1 MNTKKKIL
9 SISMIA
15 SLAAVAVI
23 GSSLA
28 YFTDEDEKTNTITIG
43 NVDIVLTEPN
53 WDAEG
58 KEEAEEM
65 YPGEAVPKDPTVT
78 NNGANPAFV
87 RVSVEWP
94 KDVDLS
100 YRTDYVDEKLG
111 DDWAYNET
119 DGYFYYT
126 KVLEAGATTD
136 ALFDQIVLSTD
147 TTNGDAT
154 TGYDIVVTAEAIQAQ
169 GAAAQWSRVETMDVA
184 EIADWFENQTQIPYG
199 E

>member
-43 NVDIVLTEPN
+43 NVEIKLTEPE

-58 KEEAEEM
+58 EEEAEEM
-65 YPGEAVPKDPTVT
+65 YPGEAVAKDPTVENT
-78 NNGANPAFV
+78 GANPAFV
-87 RVSVEWP
+87 RVRVEWP
-94 KDVDLS
+94 EGVDLS

-169 GAAAQWSRVETMDVA
+169 GAATQWSRVETMDVA